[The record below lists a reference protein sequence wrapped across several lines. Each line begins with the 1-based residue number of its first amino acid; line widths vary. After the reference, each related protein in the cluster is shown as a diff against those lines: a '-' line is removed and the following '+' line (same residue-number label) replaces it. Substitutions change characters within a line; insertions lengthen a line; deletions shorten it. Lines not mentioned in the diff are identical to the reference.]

1 MLRATRAMVAGS
13 VGNFMPRANLGLR
26 PGVEMGM
33 NKPVSVALLI
43 IGAILLFYGL
53 KAGDSVGSDVSRAV
67 TGTPTDKTVWFL
79 AGGVIAGMVGLFGLL
94 RGSGS
99 AK

>member
-1 MLRATRAMVAGS
+1 
-13 VGNFMPRANLGLR
+13 
-26 PGVEMGM
+26 M
-33 NKPVSVALLI
+33 NKPLSAALLI

-79 AGGVIAGMVGLFGLL
+79 AGGVITGVLGLYGLF
-94 RGSGS
+94 RGPGGV
-99 AK
+99 K

>member
-1 MLRATRAMVAGS
+1 
-13 VGNFMPRANLGLR
+13 
-26 PGVEMGM
+26 M

-67 TGTPTDKTVWFL
+67 TGTPTDRTVWFL
-79 AGGVIAGMVGLFGLL
+79 AGGVSAGVLGLFGLL
-94 RGSGS
+94 RGSAAS
-99 AK
+99 K

>member
-1 MLRATRAMVAGS
+1 
-13 VGNFMPRANLGLR
+13 
-26 PGVEMGM
+26 M
-33 NKPVSVALLI
+33 NKPLSVALLI

-53 KAGDSVGSDVSRAV
+53 RAGDSVGSDVSRAV

-79 AGGVIAGMVGLFGLL
+79 AGGVIAGVVGLYGLV
-94 RGSGS
+94 RRTGG

>member
-1 MLRATRAMVAGS
+1 
-13 VGNFMPRANLGLR
+13 
-26 PGVEMGM
+26 M
-33 NKPVSVALLI
+33 NKPLSVALLV

-79 AGGVIAGMVGLFGLL
+79 VGGVLTGVLGLFGLL
-94 RGSGS
+94 RGSGGP
-99 AK
+99 K